1 MWVGVRSW
9 AAGLPDGARLAAA
22 THMQEAAKL
31 KIAAK
36 NGSDA
41 FGLFLTE
48 SAVGGRDAS
57 VGTLALRSTLESSK
71 RTIAMKG
78 RGGPL
83 GPRRG
88 NRKAFPYEATVIA
101 GKLLLPADV
110 QRLHQFMLDSETVK
124 SISNEMRLAVEALW
138 PELVHKLPPRS

>member
-1 MWVGVRSW
+1 
-9 AAGLPDGARLAAA
+9 
-22 THMQEAAKL
+22 
-31 KIAAK
+31 
-36 NGSDA
+36 
-41 FGLFLTE
+41 
-48 SAVGGRDAS
+48 
-57 VGTLALRSTLESSK
+57 
-71 RTIAMKG
+71 MKG

-110 QRLHQFMLDSETVK
+110 QRLHQIMLDSETVK
-124 SISNEMRLAVEALW
+124 SISDEMRLAVEALW

>member
-1 MWVGVRSW
+1 MRSW
-9 AAGLPDGARLAAA
+9 AAGLPDGARLAAV

-31 KIAAK
+31 KIAAE

-71 RTIAMKG
+71 RTMKG

-101 GKLLLPADV
+101 GNLLLPADV
-110 QRLHQFMLDSETVK
+110 QRLHQIMLDSETVK
-124 SISNEMRLAVEALW
+124 SIANEMRLAVEALW
-138 PELVHKLPPRS
+138 PELVHKLPPKRPHS